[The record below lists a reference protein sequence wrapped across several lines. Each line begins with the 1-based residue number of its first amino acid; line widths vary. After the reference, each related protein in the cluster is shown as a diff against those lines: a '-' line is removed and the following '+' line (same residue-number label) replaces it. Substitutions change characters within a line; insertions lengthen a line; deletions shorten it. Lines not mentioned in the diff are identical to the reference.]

1 MVNLIGHTWPAVTHV
16 IFMDETTMAATV
28 GKFFLNLAFINLQ
41 CNQIDYMIHTCSQ
54 TLTAISESVLLDS
67 QNQGFLYWF
76 IELCVEVLQ
85 STAQWSFLENKQ
97 TSDLKPYLLNC
108 GSHCL
113 VNSSFI
119 AR

>member
-76 IELCVEVLQ
+76 IELCVEEVLQ
-85 STAQWSFLENKQ
+85 STAQWSFLENK
-97 TSDLKPYLLNC
+97 TN
-108 GSHCL
+108 
-113 VNSSFI
+113 
-119 AR
+119 